1 VTVLQGAARAA
12 AKRKAAIQGI
22 KLAAISYDSH
32 AILNDL
38 AERHKIDFPLLAYP
52 KSKIIASYGVLNA
65 EATGMMKGMALP
77 GYYYIDQ
84 NGIIC
89 EQYFEA
95 KYTDRFTAS
104 NVLGKLFP
112 EPSSFSQCISG
123 NH

>member
-22 KLAAISYDSH
+22 KLAAISYYSH

-77 GYYYIDQ
+77 GYYYVDH
-84 NGIIC
+84 NGIIRDR
-89 EQYFEA
+89 YFEA

-104 NVLGKLFP
+104 YVLAKLFP

-123 NH
+123 DH

>member
-1 VTVLQGAARAA
+1 MTVLQGAARAA

-22 KLAAISYDSH
+22 KLAAISYYSH

-77 GYYYIDQ
+77 GYYYVDH
-84 NGIIC
+84 NGIIR

-104 NVLGKLFP
+104 NVLAKLFP

-123 NH
+123 DH